1 MTVAGIQGMKRVG
14 GLKGKESDGHV
25 PGWTLLVG
33 LLGWVVAP
41 MILVACQDQAL
52 SWKVGIPA
60 AIAAIVIGALLER
73 WLESKYQPARER
85 G

>member
-1 MTVAGIQGMKRVG
+1 MES
-14 GLKGKESDGHV
+14 KGSDGHM

-41 MILVACQDQAL
+41 IILEACRDFAL

-60 AIAAIVIGALLER
+60 AIVTIIVGAVLER
-73 WLESKYQPARER
+73 WLDRKYQRTCLSIDESLH
-85 G
+85 

>member
-1 MTVAGIQGMKRVG
+1 MNVAGMQSMKGVV
-14 GLKGKESDGHV
+14 GLKRKGSDGHV

-41 MILVACQDQAL
+41 MILVACQDHAL

-60 AIAAIVIGALLER
+60 AIAAIVIGAVLER
-73 WLESKYQPARER
+73 WLDRKYQPACER

>member
-1 MTVAGIQGMKRVG
+1 MNVAGMKSMKRVG
-14 GLKGKESDGHV
+14 GLRRRGSDGHV

-33 LLGWVVAP
+33 LLGWVVSP
-41 MILVACQDQAL
+41 MILVACQDHAL

-60 AIAAIVIGALLER
+60 AIAAIVIGAVLER
-73 WLESKYQPARER
+73 WLDRKYQPARER

>member
-1 MTVAGIQGMKRVG
+1 MTIAGMQGMKRVR
-14 GLKGKESDGHV
+14 GLKGKGSDGHV

-73 WLESKYQPARER
+73 WLDRKYQPTGER